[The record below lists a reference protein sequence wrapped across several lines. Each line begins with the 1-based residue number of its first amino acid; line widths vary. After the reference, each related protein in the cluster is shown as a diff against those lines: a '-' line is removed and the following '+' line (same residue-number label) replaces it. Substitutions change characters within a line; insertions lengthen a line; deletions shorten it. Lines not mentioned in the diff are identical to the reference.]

1 MAENRDYQALDWVRG
16 EIEETLKQ
24 ASQALEGYVANPQDD
39 TRLRFCLTYLH
50 QVHGTL
56 QMVEFYGAALL
67 AEEMEQ
73 LAAAMVAAKISNMQ
87 DALEVLMRAIL
98 QLPTYLD
105 RVKVGKRDMPVI
117 LLPLLNDLRAAR
129 GESLMSEG
137 GLFTPDLKAGEKAR
151 QAQDPTEEE
160 LASMGEV
167 LRKVRQLYQVALV
180 GLIRGQDETAN
191 YQHLAKCFAKLEK
204 LSGRN
209 PMAQLWWVA
218 EAVVEG
224 LLEKVIPSGTSI
236 KMLLGMLD
244 RQLKHCVDN
253 AAGLQQPVPQDLLK
267 NLLYYVAK
275 AENETTR
282 IHEVRAAFKLDEALP
297 DDALVD
303 MERRRMA
310 GPDREAMSSV
320 VTAITEELTR
330 IKEALDLFVRGQKHE
345 VAELEPVK
353 PQLKQVADTLAVLG
367 LGIPRRVLLEQIDLV
382 QSIIDAGDVRDN
394 RLMDVAGALLY
405 VEATLKGI
413 ANDGGE
419 RSAGEQAS
427 DIAPEQIDDANRAVL
442 KESRAAIE
450 QAKEAVIGFIT
461 SKWNKANLAPI
472 PELLGS
478 VRGGLNIVGL
488 NKAAGLLSS
497 IVSFIKEQ
505 FIDSSEI
512 DFSARWPELDT
523 LADAMTAID
532 YFIERMDGVNNGD
545 EDVLEIAEKAVASLG
560 YPLSANSASWGVEPM
575 NLKAEPV
582 AKSAAPAVAQPIE
595 VQEETHDLSDFAQ
608 PESFSIAPPETI
620 TYNEHADEVTA
631 EEPAPMAAPTARVKI
646 PLPQMAEDDLI
657 DDEMK
662 EIFIEEAQ
670 EVLETINEN
679 FPMWKSNPDDSEAR
693 SVLRRAFHTLKG
705 SGRMVKAL
713 RIGEMAWAVE
723 NMLNRVIDNTVSTS
737 SMVFALIDRSREL
750 VPELIE
756 DFKAHLTETVPPEQ
770 LIIDLATRVAKG
782 EHLDVSLLSA
792 PVAAPVVEA
801 TPVQEAP
808 QVVAPIPEEIPETA
822 GLEPMLQVELP
833 STDDPVLLDIF
844 RGEAETHLATIRE
857 FLEEAANRVAAFSNN
872 LLRALHTL
880 KGSANM
886 ASIEPIAELATPTE
900 RLIKE
905 CHAQG
910 LMCDFEIHS
919 LLKEFVDLVDQGVVQ
934 LMTDPHHHLPETGEF
949 LNRLTDLI
957 DRKLHGKAETAGQ
970 SAKRDPQLIQ
980 IFLAEGSDLI
990 IEAADILKSWENN
1003 PIPGDALENLR
1014 RELRMLAKGAE
1025 NANLPEVA
1033 ALCTAL
1039 EDAYEGVT
1047 EGMLTPTPD
1056 FLTTAHDAHEH
1067 LIGMMDRL
1075 AAGQAPAPADEIIE
1089 RLAALQDAAQQ
1100 ALVDAAQQTVSEV
1113 DNNAHVPELLSED
1126 MLTEAELMSDEQIE
1140 YGGEDGDEEI
1150 SAEPVH
1156 IAPVAAKEERHINLE
1171 MSDTVDAELVEI
1183 YLEEAADIVDNISNL
1198 LQRWID
1204 SPDNLE
1210 AVAQLQRDLHTL
1222 KGGARMSQIGA
1233 IGDLA
1238 HQVESVYE
1246 GVVDGIFKP
1255 NARLNELLH
1264 TSHDAL
1270 AKMVEQL
1277 RNGETAQP
1285 ADHLVVALA
1294 NFMKAPQEV
1303 AVAPEDME
1311 ASMLAAPAAV
1321 IEAAQRE
1328 DAVEGDILS
1337 IFLEEAAELLE
1348 GLDNAIAAW
1357 QGEPNN
1363 KAHVQELQRLLHTLK
1378 GGARLAGLTK
1388 LGNLSHNF
1396 ETFLIEADE
1405 QGRAV
1410 TPDFLIQVQQMQ
1422 DDVVRLVDQ
1431 VRGVPTAAPAKPAAA
1446 AETAAEKPI
1455 EAKVVPITAGAPAAK
1470 PTWAQDKKPEP
1481 AMPKAPQES
1490 IKVEAQLLESL
1501 VNLAGESSI
1510 QRGRIQQMVS
1520 DFGFII
1526 EEIGQTVSRV
1536 REQLRRLEIEAE
1548 ATVLYRQ
1555 QTQLEQSQGGEIEF
1569 DPLEMDR
1576 YSTLNQ
1582 LTRSMAES
1590 ASDLIDLKDSLRE
1603 RVRDTESLLEQQAR
1617 VNSELQEGL
1626 MRTRMVS
1633 FSRVVPR
1640 LRRIVRQVASELGKQ
1655 ADLEVVNAEGELDRT
1670 VLERMVAPLEHMLR
1684 NAVDHGIE
1692 MPDERVKSRKNPT
1705 GRITLH
1711 LTREGSEVVLRLSDD
1726 GKGVNVPR
1734 VREQAIKQGLMAP
1747 EAQLTDNEV
1756 MQFLFRTGFSTAEK
1770 VTQISGRGVGMDVVY
1785 SEIKMLGGTVKI
1797 HSAPNVGS
1805 QFTVRLPFTVAV
1817 NRALMVK
1824 VGDDAYAIPLNH
1836 IEGIV
1841 RVSPYELET
1850 YYQPD
1855 APAFE
1860 YAGQTYN
1867 LRYLGGF
1874 VHNNPAPKLQGIT
1887 KPLPVLLV
1895 RGTEHTV
1902 ALQVDSLVGSRE
1914 VVVKALGPQLAK
1926 VSGLSGA
1933 TILGDGSV
1941 VIILDLVALI
1951 RADFAQQLDQ
1961 RARMVDSQPKQ
1972 ERVTT
1977 VMVVDD
1983 SVTVRKVTS
1992 RLLERQGYE
2001 VITAKDGVDAI
2012 TQLQDVV
2019 PDIMLLD
2026 IEMPRMDGFE
2036 VATQVRHDPRL
2047 AHVPIIMI
2055 TSRTGEK
2062 HRDRA
2067 FSIGVNRYMGK
2078 PFQET
2083 ELLRSLSEL
2092 LKQVKSA

>member
-73 LAAAMVAAKISNMQ
+73 LAAAMVAAKISNIQ

-151 QAQDPTEEE
+151 PVQEPTAEEIANQAEI
-160 LASMGEV
+160 

-180 GLIRGQDETAN
+180 GLIRGQDEAAN
-191 YQHLAKCFAKLEK
+191 YQHLAKCFGKLEK
-204 LSGRN
+204 LSGKN

-275 AENETTR
+275 AEDETPR
-282 IHEVRAAFKLDEALP
+282 IHDVRAAFKLDDALP

-310 GPDREAMSSV
+310 GPDREAMTSV

-345 VAELEPVK
+345 VAELDPVK

-382 QSIIDAGDVRDN
+382 QAIIDSGDARDN

-419 RSAGEQAS
+419 RTASGAAAGS

-461 SKWNKANLAPI
+461 SKWNKANLEPI

-478 VRGGLNIVGL
+478 VRGGLNMVGL
-488 NKAAGLLSS
+488 HKAAGLLSS
-497 IVSFIKEQ
+497 IVRFIKEQ
-505 FIDSSEI
+505 FIESNAA

-532 YFIERMDGVNNGD
+532 YFIERMDGLQGGD
-545 EDVLEIAEKAVASLG
+545 EDVLDIAVNAVAQLG
-560 YPLSANSASWGVEPM
+560 YPLSADSSQWGVEPVDI
-575 NLKAEPV
+575 LPAAQARAV
-582 AKSAAPAVAQPIE
+582 APAAQADAVAEE
-595 VQEETHDLSDFAQ
+595 VPAPDLSEFAQ
-608 PESFSIAPPETI
+608 PESFNIAPPDSI
-620 TYNEHADEVTA
+620 TYNEHMDEVTA
-631 EEPAPMAAPTARVKI
+631 EEPAPMAAPAARVKI
-646 PLPQMAEDDLI
+646 PLPPMADDDLI

-670 EVLETINEN
+670 EVLETINEY
-679 FPMWKSNPDDSEAR
+679 FPMWKSNPDDAEAR
-693 SVLRRAFHTLKG
+693 ATLRRSFHTLKG

-723 NMLNRVIDNTVSTS
+723 NMLNRVIDNTVATS
-737 SMVFALIDRSREL
+737 SIVFALIDRSREL

-756 DFKAHLTETVPPEQ
+756 DFKAHLTEAVPPEQ
-770 LIIDLATRVAKG
+770 LIIDVAQRVAKG
-782 EHLDVSLLSA
+782 ELLDVSVLSA
-792 PVAAPVVEA
+792 PAAAPAAEESAAETPVVAAPVL
-801 TPVQEAP
+801 
-808 QVVAPIPEEIPETA
+808 EEIPETG
-822 GLEPMLQVELP
+822 GLEPVLQVALP
-833 STDDPVLLDIF
+833 GSDDPVLLEIF
-844 RGEAETHLATIRE
+844 RGEAETHLAAIRE
-857 FLEEAANRVAAFSNN
+857 FLEEAAGRVVAFSNN

-886 ASIEPIAELATPTE
+886 ASIEPIADLATPTE

-910 LMCDFEIHS
+910 LPCDFEIHS
-919 LLKEFVDLVDQGVVQ
+919 LLKEFVGLVEQGVVQ
-934 LMTDPHHHLPETGEF
+934 LMTDPHHPLGQTAEF
-949 LNRLTDLI
+949 LNRLTDLV
-957 DRKLHGKAETAGQ
+957 DRKLHGKAEAAGQ
-970 SAKRDPQLIQ
+970 GSRPDPQLIQ

-990 IEAADILKSWENN
+990 MDAADILKNWENN
-1003 PIPGDALENLR
+1003 PIPGEALENLR

-1025 NANLPEVA
+1025 NANLMEVA

-1039 EDAYEGVT
+1039 EDVYEGVT
-1047 EGMLTPTPD
+1047 EGMLKPTAE
-1056 FLTTAHDAHEH
+1056 FLEVAHASHEH

-1075 AAGQAPAPADEIIE
+1075 AAGQTPQPADDLIE
-1089 RLAALQDAAQQ
+1089 RLASLQDEAQR
-1100 ALVDAAQQTVSEV
+1100 ALVDAAQQGAAVEST
-1113 DNNAHVPELLSED
+1113 AHAPELLSADE
-1126 MLTEAELMSDEQIE
+1126 LTEAELNSEEAIE
-1140 YGGEDGDEEI
+1140 MGGEDELEEI
-1150 SAEPVH
+1150 VAAEPVQ
-1156 IAPVAAKEERHINLE
+1156 ITPLAPREERQVTLE
-1171 MSDTVDAELVEI
+1171 VSDTVDPELVEI
-1183 YLEEAADIVDNISNL
+1183 YLEEAADIVDNLSNL

-1204 SPDNLE
+1204 APDNLE

-1222 KGGARMSQIGA
+1222 KGGARMSNIPS

-1246 GVVDGIFKP
+1246 GVVDGLFKP
-1255 NARLNELLH
+1255 SARLNDLLNAA
-1264 TSHDAL
+1264 HDAL

-1277 RNGETAQP
+1277 REGSPAQ
-1285 ADHLVVALA
+1285 AAEHLVQALSDY
-1294 NFMKAPQEV
+1294 MKAPQEV
-1303 AVAPEDME
+1303 KVAPEDLE
-1311 ASMLAAPAAV
+1311 AAMAAAPAAMV
-1321 IEAAQRE
+1321 EAVQDEAM
-1328 DAVEGDILS
+1328 EGDILS
-1337 IFLEEAAELLE
+1337 IFLEEATELME
-1348 GLDNAIAAW
+1348 GLDTTISAW
-1357 QGEPNN
+1357 QKDLNN
-1363 KAHVQELQRLLHTLK
+1363 KEHLHEMQRLLHTLK
-1378 GGARLAGLTK
+1378 GGARLAGLSK

-1396 ETFLIEADE
+1396 ETFLIEAEE
-1405 QGRAV
+1405 QRKPV
-1410 TPDFLIQVQQMQ
+1410 TPEFLIQVQQMQ

-1431 VRGVPTAAPAKPAAA
+1431 VRGIEPAAPVAPAPAAA
-1446 AETAAEKPI
+1446 VSAEKPI
-1455 EAKVVPITAGAPAAK
+1455 EAKVVPITAAPAQK

-1490 IKVEAQLLESL
+1490 IKVEAQLLENL

-1555 QTQLEQSQGGEIEF
+1555 QTQMEAGGEVEF

-1692 MPDERVKSRKNPT
+1692 MPDDRVKARKNPT

-1726 GKGVNVPR
+1726 GKGVNVPK

-1874 VHNNPAPKLQGIT
+1874 VHNNPTPKLQGIT

-1961 RARMVDSQPKQ
+1961 RARGVDMAQKE

-1992 RLLERQGYE
+1992 RLLERQGFE
-2001 VITAKDGVDAI
+2001 VVTAKDGVDAI
-2012 TQLQDVV
+2012 TQLQEVV

-2083 ELLRSLSEL
+2083 ELLRAIGEL
-2092 LKQVKSA
+2092 LKQAKTA